1 MMGYSSGL
9 PFGWDLAGILVGYL
23 FSLILFS
30 FLLRESFLVR
40 LGLYLLVGVSL
51 GYAAV
56 LAWHDILLPRLFRPL
71 WEMEWSQVGADLSA
85 TSPVWQLLLPMLM
98 GLLVWLMGA
107 RLMIRQGIG
116 SPASGDGP
124 QDRLLAWLLPLP
136 LSLMVGTGL
145 GTALSGSIQ
154 GTLIPQAVAATQV
167 SPGSGGVLAGLAL
180 IITTGALLY
189 LRVPEAGALGLPG
202 PVAWLVRVWAWIGQR
217 ALWLAAGILFG
228 QLILSRTTLLVER
241 LLYFIHAL
249 PNSGLWGWLAALWG
263 GGA

>member
-9 PFGWDLAGILVGYL
+9 PFGWDLAGMLIGYL

-56 LAWHDILLPRLFRPL
+56 LAWHDVLLPRLFRPL
-71 WEMEWSQVGADLSA
+71 FTAEWGTLGAGPWA
-85 TSPVWQLLLPMLM
+85 SPLWQLLAPALL
-98 GLLVWLMGA
+98 GLLIWLAGA
-107 RLMIRQGIG
+107 RLMLRGQIAL
-116 SPASGDGP
+116 PGP
-124 QDRLLAWLLPLP
+124 VDRLLAWLTPLP
-136 LSLMVGTGL
+136 LGLMVGTGV
-145 GTALSGSIQ
+145 GTALAGSIQ
-154 GTLIPQAVAATQV
+154 GTLLPQALAATDLAT
-167 SPGSGGVLAGLAL
+167 PAGNGVLAAVAL

-189 LRVPEAGALGLPG
+189 LRLPAAGALGLPW
-202 PVAWLVRVWAWIGQR
+202 PVAWLVRIWAWIGQR
-217 ALWLAAGILFG
+217 GLWLAAGILFG

-249 PNSGLWGWLAALWG
+249 PNSGLWMWLAALWG
-263 GGA
+263 GGG